1 MPVNPAIGHQ
11 CDVLDEL
18 DENLWQSNGGARWD
32 LCEGRLPYN
41 GCAVGGGGEQK
52 TPLFQRRP
60 PPHAS
65 GHAEPMAEDDLS
77 KLIAKE
83 ILPQTDNWPGT
94 EKFLRSV
101 VEVLLN
107 YIREENVR
115 TNKILEFH
123 HPAEMQQLID
133 LSIPEQAQDL
143 QHLVKECEKVLRL
156 GVRTGHPRF
165 FNQIS
170 CGLDLVSMAGEWL
183 TATANTNMFTYEIA
197 PVYILMEKAVMKRMW
212 EAIGWDPD
220 QSDGI
225 FAPGGA
231 IANLYALSTARHAL
245 YPRSKY
251 VGLKDVPTLCA
262 FTSEDSHYSI
272 KSAAALSGIGT
283 DFCFNIP
290 TDKSGKMIPEAL
302 EQKIIESKKE
312 GQFEKIMENYKI
324 KLEKIASSGR
334 G

>member
-18 DENLWQSNGGARWD
+18 DENLWQSNGGGRWD

-41 GCAVGGGGEQK
+41 GCAVGGGDEQK

-143 QHLVKECEKVLRL
+143 QHLVK
-156 GVRTGHPRF
+156 
-165 FNQIS
+165 
-170 CGLDLVSMAGEWL
+170 
-183 TATANTNMFTYEIA
+183 
-197 PVYILMEKAVMKRMW
+197 
-212 EAIGWDPD
+212 
-220 QSDGI
+220 
-225 FAPGGA
+225 
-231 IANLYALSTARHAL
+231 
-245 YPRSKY
+245 
-251 VGLKDVPTLCA
+251 
-262 FTSEDSHYSI
+262 
-272 KSAAALSGIGT
+272 
-283 DFCFNIP
+283 
-290 TDKSGKMIPEAL
+290 
-302 EQKIIESKKE
+302 
-312 GQFEKIMENYKI
+312 
-324 KLEKIASSGR
+324 
-334 G
+334 